1 MQIHPPIAPH
11 SNSITMEGK
20 AVISYGLARNY
31 REQLQ
36 KEIDDSANGLPLS
49 RSGAAGAAKKIA
61 SLRCRANTLLGWRR
75 DAEAKKIDALESGL
89 SRICGIIT
97 GAVETVGESVAAVAE
112 SVSLV
117 ADSVAVMHTD
127 LRSLMRGDVVL
138 DDTTSLQEQRV
149 ACELALVVMKA
160 RKNKIVT
167 LQKEQKAQA
176 KAAAPPKVP
185 RATTPRAKRCKIE
198 AVEAS
203 AEAPVAEAPV
213 AEAPAAEAP
222 VAEARA
228 AEAPAEVVEPTPV
241 YMYELNGHK
250 TWESQFEADAKNGS
264 DLSPLEQ
271 LAEEGMR
278 RKFLNQ
284 KIKTMVGAATHLR
297 DDLQFALYAVNCRR
311 ECLVR
316 VLPADVRK
324 QYMHDLEQNS
334 V

>member
-1 MQIHPPIAPH
+1 
-11 SNSITMEGK
+11 MEN
-20 AVISYGLARNY
+20 VISHACAGNY
-31 REQLQ
+31 RDRLQ
-36 KEIDDSANGLPLS
+36 VEIDKNKLS
-49 RSGAAGAAKKIA
+49 RAGAAGAANKIV
-61 SLRCRANTLLGWRR
+61 SLRRRNATLVGWQR
-75 DAEAKKIDALESGL
+75 DADAKKIDALESGL
-89 SRICGIIT
+89 NRICGIIT
-97 GAVETVGESVAAVAE
+97 GAVETVGRSVAGVAE

-138 DDTTSLQEQRV
+138 DDNMTLHEQHI
-149 ACELALVVMKA
+149 ACNLALVIAKA
-160 RKNKIVT
+160 RKKKIVA
-167 LQKEQKAQA
+167 LEKEQKAQA

-222 VAEARA
+222 VAK
-228 AEAPAEVVEPTPV
+228 APAEVVEPTPV

-284 KIKTMVGAATHLR
+284 KIKTMVGAAPHLR
-297 DDLQFALYAVNCRR
+297 DDLQFVIYAVNCRR
-311 ECLVR
+311 ECLVCA
-316 VLPADVRK
+316 LPADVRK

>member
-1 MQIHPPIAPH
+1 
-11 SNSITMEGK
+11 MEGK

-36 KEIDDSANGLPLS
+36 KEIDGSANGLPLS
-49 RSGAAGAAKKIA
+49 RSGADGAAKKIA
-61 SLRCRANTLLGWRR
+61 SLRCRTNTMLGWRR

-112 SVSLV
+112 SVSLF

-138 DDTTSLQEQRV
+138 DDTASLQEQRV
-149 ACELALVVMKA
+149 ACDLALVIA
-160 RKNKIVT
+160 RIVA
-167 LQKEQKAQA
+167 LEKEQKAQA
-176 KAAAPPKVP
+176 KAAAPPKRP

-198 AVEAS
+198 AVEVPDK
-203 AEAPVAEAPV
+203 APVAEAPV
-213 AEAPAAEAP
+213 AEAPAEVAVPEAVVP
-222 VAEARA
+222 
-228 AEAPAEVVEPTPV
+228 EVVEPTPV

-284 KIKTMVGAATHLR
+284 KIKTMVGAAPHLR
-297 DDLQFALYAVNCRR
+297 DDLQFAIYAVNCRR

-316 VLPADVRK
+316 VLPADIRK
-324 QYMHDLEQNS
+324 QYIHDLEQNS

>member
-1 MQIHPPIAPH
+1 
-11 SNSITMEGK
+11 MEGK

-89 SRICGIIT
+89 SRICVIIT

-198 AVEAS
+198 A
-203 AEAPVAEAPV
+203 
-213 AEAPAAEAP
+213 
-222 VAEARA
+222 
-228 AEAPAEVVEPTPV
+228 AEVAVPEAAVPEAAVPEESAPEESAPEESAPEAAVPTPV

-264 DLSPLEQ
+264 GLSPLEQ

-284 KIKTMVGAATHLR
+284 KIKTMMGAAPHLR
-297 DDLQFALYAVNCRR
+297 DDLQFALYAVNGRR
-311 ECLVR
+311 ECLLCA
-316 VLPADVRK
+316 LPADVRK

>member
-1 MQIHPPIAPH
+1 
-11 SNSITMEGK
+11 MEGK

-198 AVEAS
+198 AAEVAVPEAAVPEAS
-203 AEAPVAEAPV
+203 APEAAVPEESAPEAAVPEES
-213 AEAPAAEAP
+213 APEAA
-222 VAEARA
+222 V
-228 AEAPAEVVEPTPV
+228 PTPV

>member
-1 MQIHPPIAPH
+1 
-11 SNSITMEGK
+11 MEE
-20 AVISYGLARNY
+20 ARVISHGLARNY

-36 KEIDDSANGLPLS
+36 AEVDNNANGLPPS
-49 RSGAAGAAKKIA
+49 RAGAVGAAKKIA
-61 SLRCRANTLLGWRR
+61 SLRRHNITLMGWCRDVDT
-75 DAEAKKIDALESGL
+75 KKIDALETSMQSIYGA
-89 SRICGIIT
+89 IT
-97 GAVETVGESVAAVAE
+97 VALETVGESVAAVAE

-213 AEAPAAEAP
+213 AEAPVAEAP

-284 KIKTMVGAATHLR
+284 KIKTMVGAAPHLR
-297 DDLQFALYAVNCRR
+297 DDLQFALYAVNGRR
-311 ECLVR
+311 ECLLCA
-316 VLPADVRK
+316 LPADVRK

>member
-1 MQIHPPIAPH
+1 
-11 SNSITMEGK
+11 MEGK

-198 AVEAS
+198 AAEVAVPEAAVPEAS
-203 AEAPVAEAPV
+203 APEAAVPEASAP
-213 AEAPAAEAP
+213 EASAPEESAPEAA
-222 VAEARA
+222 V
-228 AEAPAEVVEPTPV
+228 PTPV

-316 VLPADVRK
+316 VLPADVRN